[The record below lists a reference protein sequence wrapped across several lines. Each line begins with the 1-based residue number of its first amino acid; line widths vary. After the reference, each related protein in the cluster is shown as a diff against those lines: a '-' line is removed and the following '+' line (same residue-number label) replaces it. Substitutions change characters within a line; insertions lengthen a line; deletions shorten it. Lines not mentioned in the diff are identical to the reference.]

1 MRLVADAGLW
11 RIGPAVAPVPLV
23 AVLEVDGAVL
33 AWTVDEAPD
42 EHGAQITLTDAG
54 RADWLWRVLGEDG
67 HHALAA
73 VTTAPP
79 EDAAGVDVSGVDVRP
94 GALNGLRRV
103 AVGHWL
109 RRWWPA
115 SIRDGIGGLDP
126 ALLDAEIALLTA
138 DIEDFVGEDSIDADI
153 GALLAPHAAALAM
166 HLLVGD
172 PRVVEL
178 VRRSVSLAADVGV
191 EAPGWAELADAVGNV
206 LPQQA
211 VGHRDDY
218 ALAAGGDGGPAPG
231 GLIARGTA
239 SIAWSGVPGGV
250 FDAAEDTVS
259 WAVAADGDGVT
270 ATLHAAAVG
279 PGSPAGVPVTLRCGD
294 LTAVGALDASG
305 RATIPVL
312 DPARASLSVAGGWD
326 QDWSGTEVIVGAGVA
341 EAREAR
347 ERVRQFA
354 RSRLAQP
361 GPDAYLA
368 EILAAE
374 SDY

>member
-1 MRLVADAGLW
+1 MRVVADAGLW

-33 AWTVDEAPD
+33 AWTVDEVSG
-42 EHGAQITLTDAG
+42 ENSAQITLTDAG

-73 VTTAPP
+73 ATAAPP
-79 EDAAGVDVSGVDVRP
+79 DDAAGVDVSGVDVRP
-94 GALNGLRRV
+94 GALDGLRRV

-126 ALLDAEIALLTA
+126 ALLDAELALLTA
-138 DIEDFVGEDSIDADI
+138 GVEDFVGDDSIDADI

-178 VRRSVSLAADVGV
+178 VRRTVSLAHEVGV
-191 EAPGWAELADAVGNV
+191 EDPGWAELADAASSAQ
-206 LPQQA
+206 PQQA

-218 ALAAGGDGGPAPG
+218 ALAAGGDGGPAPS

-259 WAVAADGDGVT
+259 WAVAADGDRVS
-270 ATLHAAAVG
+270 ATVHAAAVG

-294 LTAVGALDASG
+294 ITAAGALDTSG

-312 DPARASLSVAGGWD
+312 DASGAPLSAAGGWD
-326 QDWSGTEVIVGAGVA
+326 QDWSGTEVTVGVEVA
-341 EAREAR
+341 ERKEAR
-347 ERVRQFA
+347 DRVRTFA
-354 RSRLAQP
+354 RHRLAQP